1 MRGKSFRQTKH
12 THKYTI
18 FRYMYIIYFTY
29 INMHIFIRLGSVLV
43 FKGIGIYW
51 NLHLGVSC
59 FTTHKLIVCVVEEK
73 PSFTSKVLIYHSS
86 VLQICR
92 PRLVMK
98 ISGISKRQ
106 HFFRL
111 SLGNLHVYPNQNPPT
126 KIYARI
132 MVADVR
138 DKGYLRARRSE
149 IGDVELVK
157 RGHLVELDMVC
168 TVSMHMRVYIKYMYR

>member
-1 MRGKSFRQTKH
+1 M
-12 THKYTI
+12 
-18 FRYMYIIYFTY
+18 
-29 INMHIFIRLGSVLV
+29 
-43 FKGIGIYW
+43 
-51 NLHLGVSC
+51 
-59 FTTHKLIVCVVEEK
+59 
-73 PSFTSKVLIYHSS
+73 
-86 VLQICR
+86 
-92 PRLVMK
+92 
-98 ISGISKRQ
+98 
-106 HFFRL
+106 
-111 SLGNLHVYPNQNPPT
+111 YPNQKPPT